1 MFKSCTCIFYPFLF
15 LLFRNRVR
23 DIKDSFDRLHRLSL
37 TGPNSEE
44 FVESKVQEIWIKAQE
59 TNFSK
64 DELVFLHVRNNKL
77 FKILLNDLY
86 ILRTFRMN

>member
-1 MFKSCTCIFYPFLF
+1 M
-15 LLFRNRVR
+15 R

-44 FVESKVQEIWIKAQE
+44 FVEPKVQEIWIKAQE

-64 DELVFLHVRNNKL
+64 DELVFLHVRNN
-77 FKILLNDLY
+77 
-86 ILRTFRMN
+86 

>member
-1 MFKSCTCIFYPFLF
+1 LALSVSKNCICVFYYFL
-15 LLFRNRVR
+15 LVLFRNRIH

-44 FVESKVQEIWIKAQE
+44 FVEPKVQEIWIKAQQ

-64 DELVFLHVRNNKL
+64 DELQILHVRNNY
-77 FKILLNDLY
+77 FKFHVDQIIY
-86 ILRTFRMN
+86 IKNF

>member
-1 MFKSCTCIFYPFLF
+1 M
-15 LLFRNRVR
+15 LLRNRIR

-44 FVESKVQEIWIKAQE
+44 FVEPKVQEIWIKAKD

-64 DELVFLHVRNNKL
+64 DELQLLHVR
-77 FKILLNDLY
+77 
-86 ILRTFRMN
+86 